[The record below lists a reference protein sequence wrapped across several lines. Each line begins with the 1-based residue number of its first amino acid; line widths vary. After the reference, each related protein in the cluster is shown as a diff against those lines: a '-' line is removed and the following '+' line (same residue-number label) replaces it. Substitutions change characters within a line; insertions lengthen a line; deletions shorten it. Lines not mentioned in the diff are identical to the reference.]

1 MKDKIMFS
9 ITAVAI
15 SAAILALGGK
25 KDKPTPKEPTY
36 YPYAKR

>member
-1 MKDKIMFS
+1 MKDKLMFG

-25 KDKPTPKEPTY
+25 REKPVAENPVY